1 MPTNSTGTAQRE
13 CDNMEVDYLVRPTD
27 VTTTA
32 VNSAW
37 ACASADPLVIM
48 RTALL

>member
-1 MPTNSTGTAQRE
+1 MK
-13 CDNMEVDYLVRPTD
+13 VDYLVRPAD

-37 ACASADPLVIM
+37 ACASADPLMIM

>member
-1 MPTNSTGTAQRE
+1 
-13 CDNMEVDYLVRPTD
+13 MEVDYLVRPTD
-27 VTTTA
+27 VTSTA
-32 VNSAW
+32 AKSAW